1 MSIEITDTTV
11 STLGIFMSNDE
22 KNKPVA
28 IRLSDS
34 LVELLKKEARKR
46 AFELDKEV
54 TWADVVREDM
64 EQRYSSSQG
73 TIEARLNQRRTQKKG

>member
-1 MSIEITDTTV
+1 
-11 STLGIFMSNDE
+11 MSNDE